1 MLYIANDH
9 AGYRLKIKLIK
20 FLSKTNIK
28 YKDMGTYSEDSVDFP
43 VFCKLV
49 TNEVDKNSNDKGIL
63 ICGTGIGM
71 SICANRNP
79 QIRAALCNSP
89 QIARLARQH
98 NNANILVLA
107 GRFTSGF
114 MAKRILKAFLNTT
127 AFDGKYKTRM
137 EEINE

>member
-1 MLYIANDH
+1 MIYIANDH
-9 AGYRLKIKLIK
+9 AGYRLKIKLKKYLTKNNVK
-20 FLSKTNIK
+20 FI
-28 YKDMGTYSEDSVDFP
+28 DMGTDSEQSVNFP
-43 VFCKLV
+43 EFCKLV
-49 TNEVDKNSNDKGIL
+49 TNEVAKSNENKGIL

-79 QIRAALCNSP
+79 AIRAALCKSP

-98 NNANILVLA
+98 NDANILVLA

-114 MAKRILKAFLNTT
+114 MAKRILKAFLNAE
-127 AFDGKYKTRM
+127 AFGGKYKRRM